1 MLLEI
6 DTKTDMRI
14 KEWCRATDGTPEEF
28 ANYALEEALDDW
40 EDYQDALRIC
50 ALVDSGR
57 MKTYS
62 LAEVDKHLD
71 ELDS

>member
-1 MLLEI
+1 MLLQINSDINTRLQHWSTVTKESPEDFVN
-6 DTKTDMRI
+6 DT
-14 KEWCRATDGTPEEF
+14 
-28 ANYALEEALDDW
+28 LSEALDDW

-50 ALVDSGR
+50 ASVDSGR

-62 LAEVDKHLD
+62 LAEVEQHLD